1 MNNELKSLLDKK
13 YKEYSSLEFIPLDP
27 ISIPKQYTKKQDI
40 EIAGFFAAIFSWG
53 RRDIIIKKSTE
64 LMAIMGHSPFEFI
77 QNYNPKTDYNRISG
91 FKHRTFNGSDLDFY
105 IRAMQ
110 KHYENYESLEDAFYI
125 NTPAKQILNPF
136 NANHSLIKHEKVSQS
151 NLKDTIEGNLIH
163 FYTYFSSLVPNE
175 QRNLKHISTPA
186 KNSACK
192 RLCMYLRWMVRN
204 DQVDFGL
211 WKKIN
216 TSQLIIPLDV
226 HVMKISFHLNLID
239 INDKPNWKTALKL
252 TESIQKFNPKDPVRY
267 DFALFGMSAL

>member
-1 MNNELKSLLDKK
+1 MDNELKSLLDKK
-13 YKEYSSLEFIPLDP
+13 YKEYSRLEFISLDP

-77 QNYNPKTDYNRISG
+77 QNYNPKSDYKHITG

-110 KHYENYESLEDAFYI
+110 KHYENYESLEDAFY
-125 NTPAKQILNPF
+125 
-136 NANHSLIKHEKVSQS
+136 LIKKSSKVSQS

-163 FYTYFSSLVPNE
+163 FYNYFSSLVPNE

-216 TSQLIIPLDV
+216 TSHLIIPLDV

-252 TESIQKFNPKDPVRY
+252 TESIRQFNPKDPVRY
-267 DFALFGMSAL
+267 DFALFGMSAM